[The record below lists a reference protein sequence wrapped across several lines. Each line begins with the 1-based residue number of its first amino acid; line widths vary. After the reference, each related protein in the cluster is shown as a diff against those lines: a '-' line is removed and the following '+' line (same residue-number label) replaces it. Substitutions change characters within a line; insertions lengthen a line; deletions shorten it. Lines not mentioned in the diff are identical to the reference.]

1 MKVDEYLLTELISCV
16 ENSINHQLTTN
27 ETEELKRSFEITLGI
42 NLPGLNQDNFNS
54 RLRYDN

>member
-1 MKVDEYLLTELISCV
+1 MKVDEYLLTELICCV
-16 ENSINHQLTTN
+16 ENSINHQLTAD
-27 ETEELKRSFEITLGI
+27 ETEELRRSFEITLGI